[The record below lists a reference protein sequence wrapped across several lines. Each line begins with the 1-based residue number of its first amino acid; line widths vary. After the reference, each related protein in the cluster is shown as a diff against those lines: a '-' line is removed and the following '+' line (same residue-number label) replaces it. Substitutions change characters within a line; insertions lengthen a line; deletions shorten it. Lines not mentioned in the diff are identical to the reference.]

1 MKTAKKSDKRKLE
14 ELKKRI
20 HEEEYLEYAIAK
32 IAQSLTEDLMHE
44 E

>member
-1 MKTAKKSDKRKLE
+1 MKIAKPTDQKKID

-20 HEEEYLEYAIAK
+20 HEDEYLEHAIAK

>member
-1 MKTAKKSDKRKLE
+1 MKIAKPTDQKKIE

-20 HEEEYLEYAIAK
+20 NEAEYLEHAIAK
-32 IAQSLTEDLMHE
+32 LAQSLTEDLMHE